1 MVKVAKGVTGMV
13 KVAKGVSLSAAA
25 PGAIATLDVDYK
37 PPVSGV
43 VPWDTPRQTEGDAGK
58 EARDGAGGGGGGG
71 GGSVAAG
78 VHAAAE
84 AEMDKLAVRR
94 VFRDNTF
101 CDNTFCD
108 NTFCDNTFCDNTFRF
123 APRAMPCFCV

>member
-1 MVKVAKGVTGMV
+1 MVKVAKGVGMV